1 MSTRLR
7 LFQTA
12 IVSAALLT
20 GLFSSTCRESA
31 QSPTAPGNATVT
43 GNVVSGDG
51 PSGTS
56 SLGSALAGVM
66 VRVSRTG
73 QSTQTDGSGEFTLAN
88 VPGGDQEL
96 SFSRSDIDARGTLS
110 VVAGAN
116 MAITATIRG
125 RSTVVITPRGNPP
138 GTTTTPHG
146 NTVEEIEGLVSA
158 VGAGSLTVFDQRLGS
173 VVVNVT
179 GTTVIRKGET
189 PVALADILVGMRV
202 HVKAT
207 AEMDGTFT
215 AIEIIVQNENTKTF
229 TPGAPKSTV
238 TPTRTA
244 APTVTPTP

>member
-12 IVSAALLT
+12 VVSAALLA
-20 GLFSSTCRESA
+20 GLFFSSTCRESA

-110 VVAGAN
+110 IAGAN
-116 MAITATIRG
+116 VAITATIRG

-158 VGAGSLTVFDQRLGS
+158 VGASSLTVFDQRLGS

-207 AEMDGTFT
+207 AETNGTFT

-229 TPGAPKSTV
+229 TPGAPKSTA
-238 TPTRTA
+238 TPTRTTT
-244 APTVTPTP
+244 PTATPTP